1 MEWLIFFVKRL
12 LTMWT
17 VEDDA
22 SRPGLARQYAPAYV
36 RRGPACRATWR
47 GRVDGTFTPGAY
59 PWYPPA
65 KTRLRCAPRAP
76 EGPPDG

>member
-17 VEDDA
+17 VEEA

-36 RRGPACRATWR
+36 RRGPACRATWQ
-47 GRVDGTFTPGAY
+47 GRVDGTFTPGAC